1 MAKMNVADLVKRAKN
16 GKTRMQLIGEEPK
29 RGRGRPK
36 GTSNDPQKYLPIAT
50 RQSVITDLE
59 AIVNKHP
66 GITKNKLANAI
77 LKYGITQIKNGEW
90 NPFTTKEDIIE

>member
-1 MAKMNVADLVKRAKN
+1 MGKVDVANLFKRAKAT
-16 GKTRMQLIGEEPK
+16 KTRMQIIGEEPK

-36 GTSNDPQKYLPIAT
+36 GTSTDPQKYLPIAT

-59 AIVNKHP
+59 EIVGDHK

-77 LKYGITQIKNGEW
+77 LRHGIKQIKNGEW
-90 NPFTTKEDIIE
+90 NPFVTKEDIED